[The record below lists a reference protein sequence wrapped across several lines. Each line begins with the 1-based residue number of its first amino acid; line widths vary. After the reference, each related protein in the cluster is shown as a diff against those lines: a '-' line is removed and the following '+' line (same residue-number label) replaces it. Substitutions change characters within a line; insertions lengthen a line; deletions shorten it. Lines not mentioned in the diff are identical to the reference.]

1 MYNFSRSA
9 KLFMEVMLMN
19 TALITQL
26 KIIRLSNLK
35 PNFSE
40 LSRQY
45 NCDRRTVKKYYYGYE
60 GKPAH
65 RSKRSR
71 LDRHVEL
78 VNKGQKSFSEA
89 LEELIELEQKNNQ
102 LRAEN
107 ACVKTA
113 NFPFIKTLDDFDFDF
128 QPAINRKELLE
139 LNSLSFIEKK
149 ENILF
154 IGSSGVGKTHLATAI
169 GITCARAR
177 YSTYF
182 ISFESL
188 MNQLKKSLVEN
199 RLEARMKFFAK
210 YKVLVIDEI
219 GYMPIDKD
227 SANLVFQLIARR
239 YEKHCTIITTNMVFS
254 KWGEIFGSPTLANA
268 VLDRLLHY
276 SQVISIKGPSYRLK
290 DKRLFMEVQA
300 DK

>member
-1 MYNFSRSA
+1 MGSYA
-9 KLFMEVMLMN
+9 KIN
-19 TALITQL
+19 NGL
-26 KIIRLSNLK
+26 KDLGIRK
-35 PNFSE
+35 MQE
-40 LSRQY
+40 
-45 NCDRRTVKKYYYGYE
+45 
-60 GKPAH
+60 H
-65 RSKRSR
+65 
-71 LDRHVEL
+71 LDFYIDM
-78 VNKGQKSFSEA
+78 VNKGEKSFSAA

-113 NFPFIKTLDDFDFDF
+113 NFPFIKTLEDFDFDF

-139 LNSLSFIEKK
+139 LNNLSFIERK

-188 MNQLKKSLVEN
+188 MGQLKKSLIEN

-210 YKVLVIDEI
+210 YKVLIIDEI

-227 SANLVFQLIARR
+227 SANLFFQLIARR

-268 VLDRLLHY
+268 VLDRLLHH

-290 DKRLFMEVQA
+290 DKRLLMEVQA